1 MPAEWSRG
9 VVVGFDGSPGSIH
22 ALEWAADA
30 ADRHRSALHVQFVLE
45 PAGRGERHDLFDE
58 GYHAGRVLDL
68 AMDVLA
74 EFRPGLHDVSA
85 SVVRGML
92 LPSLLASSRAADLL
106 VLGGS
111 GTTRSSGP
119 PGSRPRAS
127 VSARV
132 ARRAHGAVA
141 VVPRG
146 CPSRPGGRV
155 VVGVAGA
162 NDAPAIEVAF
172 REAQESHA
180 VTVVHVLEHVGALQ
194 AADGCGYLRW
204 WRWSAFSQLWSVSER
219 CADRYGVDR
228 GMLVL
233 SGCAASQL
241 AGQVGPEDV
250 LVLGSPAG
258 SGSKGAAPVLS
269 TVLRSVG
276 CPVLVAG
283 RGSARVERRDSA
295 GVEAAADERRTVRPS
310 LSVPLGDADRNL
322 RSRRSGTRA
331 QPGTRTS
338 EPLARP
344 ERSASSASGAWSR
357 G

>member
-30 ADRHRSALHVQFVLE
+30 ADRHGSALHVQFVLE
-45 PAGRGERHDLFDE
+45 PSGHDERHDLFDE
-58 GYHAGRVLDL
+58 GYRAGRVLDL

-74 EFRPGLHDVSA
+74 GSRPGLHDVST

-106 VLGGS
+106 VLGRS
-111 GTTRSSGP
+111 GTARPAGP
-119 PGSRPRAS
+119 PTSRPQAS
-127 VSARV
+127 VSTRV
-132 ARRAHGAVA
+132 ARRARSAVA

-146 CPSRPGGRV
+146 CPSHLDGRV

-162 NDAPAIEVAF
+162 DDAPAIEVAF
-172 REAQESHA
+172 AAANESHA
-180 VTVVHVLEHVGALQ
+180 VIVVHVLEHVGALQ

-204 WRWSAFSQLWSVSER
+204 WRWSAFSQLWSVAER

-241 AGQVGPEDV
+241 AGQVGPEDI

-258 SGSKGAAPVLS
+258 SGSKGAVPVLA
-269 TVLRSVG
+269 TVLRNVG

-295 GVEAAADERRTVRPS
+295 GAEFAAGERRTGRPS
-310 LSVPLGDADRNL
+310 RSVPLGIADGSV
-322 RSRRSGTRA
+322 RSGRSGTRA

-344 ERSASSASGAWSR
+344 ERSSSSASGAWSR